1 MRNSRDDTALRRR
14 RESYMYSNETVGRK
28 GTDCGEEISLG

>member
-1 MRNSRDDTALRRR
+1 MKGSDDDPALGCRRVL
-14 RESYMYSNETVGRK
+14 YMYSSGAVGRK